1 MGGDIKGSKKNLKDL
16 THRQHGLEVH
26 DMAMAEKLLRESC
39 RLGTNE
45 WIDMA
50 VVDDWE
56 ELLLQMTLLFMLH
69 QAYILQY
76 STLNY
81 LLLYS

>member
-1 MGGDIKGSKKNLKDL
+1 MGSDIKDSKKNMKDL

-39 RLGTNE
+39 PLGTNE

-56 ELLLQMTLLFMLH
+56 ELLQMTLLFF
-69 QAYILQY
+69 A
-76 STLNY
+76 SPSVY
-81 LLLYS
+81 LTI

>member
-1 MGGDIKGSKKNLKDL
+1 MGGDIKDSKKSSKDL

-39 RLGTNE
+39 PLGTNE

-56 ELLLQMTLLFMLH
+56 ELLQMTLLFLLH
-69 QAYILQY
+69 QAYFLQY
-76 STLNY
+76 STLYY
-81 LLLYS
+81 LLL